1 MIFRLTASIFFSLVL
16 TVGLAA
22 AAEISLEKFDLFD
35 DRTHHLHIEGSIER
49 GDAARIRDLTRGLPE
64 GRNAILAVSL
74 NSPGGDV
81 QEGLDIARD
90 FQGKDMQVVMDVM
103 TRDGKPG
110 SCASAC
116 SYIFLGG
123 SYRFLLDGS
132 KLGVHQFR
140 YVEDRLMPLSETT
153 RDVQALSAD
162 ITSLL
167 SDARVDP
174 GFFSLMGATAPEEM
188 TWVDVE
194 TLERL
199 NVVNRELDYQDND
212 FTLTRGQVQLVMTH
226 IGLFGVNRLTALC
239 AAGDVVFT
247 SEILLSERLD
257 IPAGPEAA
265 DAIAERFNFT
275 VMVDRY
281 KTGPQIGAAQSYDGN
296 GITTQFTLPANH
308 LATLLTTELV
318 DIRLVEESGIF
329 IGAGFDV
336 SDGRVRDIVESCVK
350 LKPQPASTLGGAQDV
365 ENTLSPV
372 LVAASLGAARRGIQL
387 PEVLEPQVTPEE
399 AAKALYNAYLT
410 AWSEQNSF
418 ALDFMN
424 AHYANV
430 LDFYGNAISKV
441 ELMAEK
447 RSFAERWP
455 DRLYAARPGTFE
467 ISCKVEGTC
476 LVAALIDWEAH
487 SAARGKSASGVAW
500 YGLGFDMLTG
510 EVLFEDGKS
519 RRR

>member
-1 MIFRLTASIFFSLVL
+1 MIFRITASIFFSLFN
-16 TVGLAA
+16 TVGFAA
-22 AAEISLEKFDLFD
+22 AAEISLNKFDLYD
-35 DRTHHLHIEGSIER
+35 DRTHHLHIEGPIEL
-49 GDAARIRDLTRGLPE
+49 GDAARIRNLTRGLPE

-74 NSPGGDV
+74 NSPGGNV

-90 FQGKDMQVVMDVM
+90 FQGKDMQVVTDVM
-103 TRDGKPG
+103 TLDGKPG
-110 SCASAC
+110 SCSSAC

-123 SYRFLLDGS
+123 NYRFLLDGS

-140 YVEDRLMPLSETT
+140 YVQDGLMPLSETT
-153 RDVQALSAD
+153 RAVQARSAD

-167 SDARVDP
+167 SDAHVDP
-174 GFFSLMGATAPEEM
+174 GFFSLMGATAPERM

-199 NVVNRELDYQDND
+199 NVVNRERDYQDND
-212 FTLTRGQVQLVMTH
+212 FTLSRGQVQLVMTH
-226 IGLFGVNRLTALC
+226 IGLYGINRLTAHC
-239 AAGDVVFT
+239 AGDDVVFT
-247 SEILLSERLD
+247 SEILLSEGLAITAD
-257 IPAGPEAA
+257 QKAA

-281 KTGPQIGAAQSYDGN
+281 RTRPQIGAPQSYDGN

-336 SDGRVRDIVESCVK
+336 SDGRVKDIVESCVE
-350 LKPQPASTLGGAQDV
+350 LEPQPASTLGGNPDV

-372 LVAASLGAARRGIQL
+372 LVAALLGAARRGIQL
-387 PEVLEPQVTPEE
+387 PEVLEPQIAPEE
-399 AAKALYNAYLT
+399 AAVALYNAYLA
-410 AWSEQNSF
+410 AWSEPNSS
-418 ALDFMN
+418 ALDFMD
-424 AHYANV
+424 AHYANS
-430 LDFYGNAISKV
+430 LDFYGTVISKV
-441 ELMAEK
+441 KLMAEK
-447 RSFAERWP
+447 RNFAERWP
-455 DRLYAARPGTFE
+455 DRLYAARPDTFE

-487 SAARGKSASGVAW
+487 SAARGKSSSGVAW